1 MKPAPRLMA
10 DPYRGAASDR
20 HGLTLLEVL
29 ISVTIFFASLT
40 AILQIL
46 SMGRQSEMMTRLQ
59 TEAILRCEAKMEE
72 VISGVQELT
81 SVSDETMSD
90 PAGEEGGG
98 SGTWQWSLQ
107 SDSTETTGLLQVTV
121 TVNYVIP
128 DTDPIASFSLMRY
141 LRDPQLFLEAASTG
155 STP

>member
-1 MKPAPRLMA
+1 MKSAPRLMV
-10 DPYRGAASDR
+10 DSCRGAASDR

-90 PAGEEGGG
+90 PAGDEGGG

-141 LRDPQLFLEAASTG
+141 LRDPQLFLDAASTG

>member
-1 MKPAPRLMA
+1 MA
-10 DPYRGAASDR
+10 DPSRGAASDR

-90 PAGEEGGG
+90 PAGEESGG

-141 LRDPQLFLEAASTG
+141 LRDPQLFLDAASTG